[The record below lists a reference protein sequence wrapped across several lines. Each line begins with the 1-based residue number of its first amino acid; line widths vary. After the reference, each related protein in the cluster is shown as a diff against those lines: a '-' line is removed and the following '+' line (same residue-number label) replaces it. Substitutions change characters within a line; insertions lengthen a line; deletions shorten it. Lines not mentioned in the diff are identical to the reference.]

1 MKIFMTGV
9 AGYIGGAVA
18 TRLLQEGHLVRG
30 LVETQEQAERIQK
43 MGLTAVIGTLEDAT
57 LLAHEVLQA
66 DTIINASSTD
76 HRASVEIMLNA
87 LAGSGKAFIHTSGSN
102 VISSNLFSNLKKDAK
117 CTDVLALTS
126 GSERASIEQMIR
138 DAAYRDIR
146 SVILCNTTVYCASP
160 DKVQT
165 SEAAAQSQ
173 KSAGNRYIG
182 KGINIWSNFHIR
194 DVVEL
199 YMIALRK
206 APAGSF
212 YFI

>member
-1 MKIFMTGV
+1 MKVFMTGA

-18 TRLLQEGHLVRG
+18 TRLLREGYLVRG
-30 LVETQEQAERIQK
+30 LVETQEQAGRIQE
-43 MGLTAVIGTLEDAT
+43 MGMVPVIGTLEDAA
-57 LLAHEVLQA
+57 LLAREVLQA
-66 DTIINASSTD
+66 DTIINASSAD

-102 VISSNLFSNLKKDAK
+102 VINSTLSCAAK
-117 CTDVLALTS
+117 TEGSCASVSALTS
-126 GSERASIEQMIR
+126 GSERASIEQLIR
-138 DAAYRDIR
+138 DAAHRDVR
-146 SVILCNTTVYCASP
+146 SVILCNTMVYCASP

-173 KSAGNRYIG
+173 KGAGNRYIG
-182 KGINIWSNFHIR
+182 KGINIWSNVHIR

-199 YMIALRK
+199 YMMALRK

>member
-1 MKIFMTGV
+1 MKVFMTGA
-9 AGYIGGAVA
+9 AGYIGGSVA
-18 TRLLQEGHLVRG
+18 SRLLHEGYVVRG
-30 LVETQEQAERIQK
+30 LVETQEQAERIKK
-43 MGLTAVIGTLEDAT
+43 MGMVPIIGTLEDAS
-57 LLAHEVLQA
+57 LLEHEALQA

-102 VISSNLFSNLKKDAK
+102 VISSNLNKDAT
-117 CTDVLALTS
+117 CPDVSGLTS
-126 GSERASIEQMIR
+126 GNERAAIEQLIR

-146 SVILCNTTVYCASP
+146 SVILCNTMVYCASP

-165 SEAAAQSQ
+165 SEAAAQAQ

-182 KGINIWSNFHIR
+182 KGINIWSNVHIR
-194 DVVEL
+194 DIVEL
-199 YMIALRK
+199 YMLALRK